1 MRKNGRFGLAELQ
14 RGSPAAR
21 KMAAKAMR
29 RGERRPIRKDKEQE
43 V

>member
-21 KMAAKAMR
+21 KMAAKALR
-29 RGERRPIRKDKEQE
+29 RGTERRPIRKDDRE
-43 V
+43 